1 MTTIWQEKMPK
12 NARVFFC
19 EKCDFT
25 TSNKYNYEKHLSTAK
40 HKNTTKYTKNTTLWQ
55 ENAKPQEQYICECG
69 KTYPYRASLHNHKK
83 RCTYKEDQNKT
94 NKKIIDMSM
103 VDMSIVDATND
114 IPKNKSKNL
123 ILKLVE
129 ENTEIKSLLFKQFET
144 MQHQMQEQQNIMN
157 DQISELIPRVGN
169 NNTIN
174 KQKLNINIF
183 LNEQCKDAL
192 TLEQFINK
200 IEVTLGN
207 LLVTKNKGLTEG
219 VSDIFIENM
228 NKLSVY
234 ERPLHCTDVKRETV
248 YIKSEAALHN
258 GNAQWEKDDE
268 NIKLKQALKKVTHVQ
283 QRNLEKWKTE
293 HPNWENN
300 SDEQQ
305 EYMILVRNCTDELVD
320 QKENKV
326 IKKLCSQVHLNVDN
340 PPSNDE

>member
-1 MTTIWQEKMPK
+1 MRCNFT
-12 NARVFFC
+12 C
-19 EKCDFT
+19 EDCDFH
-25 TSNKYNYEKHLSTAK
+25 TSNKYNFDKHLSTAK
-40 HKNTTKYTKNTTLWQ
+40 HKNTTKYNKNTIILQ
-55 ENAKPQEQYICECG
+55 ENAKKQDIFICQCG
-69 KTYPYRASLHNHKK
+69 KTYPYRGSLHNHKK
-83 RCTYKEDQNKT
+83 RCKYKENSDVIQKKNTHVNDLEISNINQN
-94 NKKIIDMSM
+94 DG
-103 VDMSIVDATND
+103 
-114 IPKNKSKNL
+114 SKDL

-157 DQISELIPRVGN
+157 NQINELIPRVGN
-169 NNTIN
+169 NNIIN
-174 KQKLNINIF
+174 KNKLNINIF

-228 NKLSVY
+228 KKLSPY

-248 YIKSEAALHN
+248 YIKSEGPLQN
-258 GNAQWEKDDE
+258 GTSHWEKDEE
-268 NIKLKQALKKVTHVQ
+268 NIKLRQALKKVTYVQ
-283 QRNLEKWKTE
+283 QQNLEKWIAE

-300 SDEQQ
+300 SHEQN

-320 QKENKV
+320 HKENKV
-326 IKKLCSQVHLNVDN
+326 IKKLCSQIHLNMDN
-340 PPSNDE
+340 PPMIEE

>member
-1 MTTIWQEKMPK
+1 MTTFLQENMQK
-12 NARVFFC
+12 NTNKFYCKV
-19 EKCDFT
+19 CDFT
-25 TSNKYNYEKHLSTAK
+25 TSNKYNYEKHLTTAK
-40 HKNTTKYTKNTTLWQ
+40 HIKLAKYNKNTTFLQ
-55 ENAKPQEQYICECG
+55 ENARCEPVYICECG
-69 KTYPYRASLHNHKK
+69 KQYPYRGSLHNHKK
-83 RCTYKEDQNKT
+83 RCLYDNK
-94 NKKIIDMSM
+94 
-103 VDMSIVDATND
+103 
-114 IPKNKSKNL
+114 KNKSVIQNEIDTSMATITENTTKDVPKNL

-129 ENTEIKSLLFKQFET
+129 ENMEIKSLLFKQFET
-144 MQHQMQEQQNIMN
+144 MQNQMQEQQNAMN
-157 DQISELIPRVGN
+157 NQINELIPRVGN

-219 VSDIFIENM
+219 VSNIFIENM

-248 YIKSEAALHN
+248 YIKSEETTFN
-258 GNAQWEKDDE
+258 GNSQWEKDDE
-268 NIKLKQALKKVTHVQ
+268 NIKLKQALKKVTHLQ
-283 QRNLEKWKTE
+283 QRNLEKWVAE

-300 SDEQQ
+300 SDEQE
-305 EYMILVRNCTDELVD
+305 EYMILVRNSTDELVD

-326 IKKLCSQVHLNVDN
+326 IKKLCPQFHLNIDN
-340 PPSNDE
+340 PPSFDE